1 MGQMQQIVFNDY
13 VDATLCVLFMLVV
26 LSILVYGIRAC
37 VAARRSHFPSTVESG
52 GTARPSGLR
61 QGAGA

>member
-26 LSILVYGIRAC
+26 LSILAYGIRAC
-37 VAARRSHFPSTVESG
+37 VAARRSSAPTTVEAG
-52 GTARPSGLR
+52 GTGWPPGRRLAPNT
-61 QGAGA
+61 